1 MLASRKAQGQEGFT
15 VLEILIVVAII
26 VILAAIAIPRL
37 TMARAAAGDAAAKS
51 DLRSTMTALIS
62 YFTVN
67 GTYPATPDDLVAFG
81 FALSGGVSF
90 SKFDVK
96 AMSGGGQS
104 VHMHVEHVGS
114 PNGWHADYP
123 KDGAVIEFRKGKI
136 GE

>member
-1 MLASRKAQGQEGFT
+1 MLVSRKAQGQEGFT

-26 VILAAIAIPRL
+26 AIFAAIAIPRL
-37 TMARAAAGDAAAKS
+37 TMARAAAGDAAAKL
-51 DLRSTMTALIS
+51 DLRSTTIVLTS

-67 GTYPATPDDLVAFG
+67 GTYPATPNDLFAFG

-114 PNGWHADYP
+114 PNGWHADYL
-123 KDGAVIEFRKGKI
+123 KEGAVIEFRKGKI